1 MEQRTL
7 EINVM
12 SAKDLNKVNLI
23 SKMDVYV
30 VVSISGG
37 DEKSN
42 QKAKTP
48 VDRLGDTNP
57 SWNSPMRFTIDEAAA
72 RQNRLNLLFKVR
84 CDRALGDKDIG
95 EVWVP
100 IKELLDS
107 PATGGSGKQFVSYQV
122 RKPSGKPKGQL
133 TFSYQFGEKIS
144 GGAAAAVTAAP
155 VAAHKVD
162 EPVKT
167 YPPVGPAFSS
177 GPGPYYQFG
186 EKISGG
192 ATAAAAHKVDEPVK
206 THPPV
211 GPAFGSGSGSFYPPP
226 EPVTA
231 YPVVGSSSGYA
242 PPPPPRDV
250 PVVGGAYPPPGYP
263 PQGGPP
269 PPPGG
274 YGPPPTAYPPA
285 GYGYPPPPQAGYGY
299 PPPPQAGYGYPPQP
313 GYGYPPVQQPAKKNK
328 FGLGLGAGLLGGAIG
343 GMLIGDAISDSAA
356 YDAGYSDGFDSGFD
370 F

>member
-1 MEQRTL
+1 MEYRTL

-37 DEKSN
+37 DQKSN

-48 VDRLGDTNP
+48 VDRLGGTDP
-57 SWNSPMRFTIDEAAA
+57 SWNFPIKFTIDEAAA
-72 RQNRLNLLFKVR
+72 RQNRLTLLFKVR

-95 EVWVP
+95 EVCVP

-107 PATGGSGKQFVSYQV
+107 PADGSVKQFVSYQV

-133 TFSYQFGEKIS
+133 SFSYQFGEKIT
-144 GGAAAAVTAAP
+144 GGATAA
-155 VAAHKVD
+155 VAAHKVG
-162 EPVKT
+162 EPVTT
-167 YPPVGPAFSS
+167 YPPVGPA
-177 GPGPYYQFG
+177 Y
-186 EKISGG
+186 
-192 ATAAAAHKVDEPVK
+192 
-206 THPPV
+206 
-211 GPAFGSGSGSFYPPP
+211 GSGSYYPPAQP
-226 EPVTA
+226 PPAAVAVNKVDDPVTA
-231 YPVVGSSSGYA
+231 YPAVTPAVGSSSGY
-242 PPPPPRDV
+242 PPPPPRDA
-250 PVVGGAYPPPGYP
+250 PAGGGTYPPPGYP

-269 PPPGG
+269 PLPGG
-274 YGPPPTAYPPA
+274 YAQPPTAYPPA
-285 GYGYPPPPQAGYGY
+285 GYGYPPPTYGGY
-299 PPPPQAGYGYPPQP
+299 PPPPPAGYGYPPQP

-343 GMLIGDAISDSAA
+343 GMLIGDAISDAAA

>member
-1 MEQRTL
+1 MEHRTL

-133 TFSYQFGEKIS
+133 TFSYQFGEKI
-144 GGAAAAVTAAP
+144 T
-155 VAAHKVD
+155 
-162 EPVKT
+162 
-167 YPPVGPAFSS
+167 
-177 GPGPYYQFG
+177 
-186 EKISGG
+186 GG
-192 ATAAAAHKVDEPVK
+192 ATAAPAVAMAAAPAAAHKVDEPVK

-211 GPAFGSGSGSFYPPP
+211 GPAFA
-226 EPVTA
+226 VTA

-242 PPPPPRDV
+242 PPRDV
-250 PVVGGAYPPPGYP
+250 PAGGGAYPPPAYP

-274 YGPPPTAYPPA
+274 YGQPPTAYSPAGYGYPPPPQS

>member
-1 MEQRTL
+1 MEHRTL

-37 DEKSN
+37 DKKSN

-57 SWNSPMRFTIDEAAA
+57 SWNSPMKFTIDEAAA
-72 RQNRLNLLFKVR
+72 RQNRLTLVFTVR

-107 PATGGSGKQFVSYQV
+107 PAAAGSGKQFASYQV

-144 GGAAAAVTAAP
+144 GGATAAVN
-155 VAAHKVD
+155 KVG

-167 YPPVGPAFSS
+167 YPPVGPAFGS
-177 GPGPYYQFG
+177 G
-186 EKISGG
+186 SV
-192 ATAAAAHKVDEPVK
+192 AAAHKVDEPVK
-206 THPPV
+206 AYPTV
-211 GPAFGSGSGSFYPPP
+211 GPAFGSGSYYPPP

-231 YPVVGSSSGYA
+231 YPAVGSSSGYA
-242 PPPPPRDV
+242 PPPPRDV
-250 PVVGGAYPPPGYP
+250 AAGGGAY
-263 PQGGPP
+263 PP

-274 YGPPPTAYPPA
+274 YAPPPTAFPPA
-285 GYGYPPPPQAGYGY
+285 GYGYPPPPPYGGY
-299 PPPPQAGYGYPPQP
+299 PPPPPAGYGYPPQP